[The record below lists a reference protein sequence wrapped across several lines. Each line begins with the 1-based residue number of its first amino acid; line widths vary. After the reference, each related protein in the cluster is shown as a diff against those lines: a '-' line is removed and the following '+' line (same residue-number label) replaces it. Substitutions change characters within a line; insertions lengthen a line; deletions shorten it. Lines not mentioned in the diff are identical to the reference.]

1 MRFRSSLLKWAYS
14 TVPRI
19 RCPRKNDSQPA
30 MFALEPY
37 CEEASSDFVVKANA
51 LQRTWWFPS

>member
-1 MRFRSSLLKWAYS
+1 MSVMVGLH
-14 TVPRI
+14 VPYPGFVV
-19 RCPRKNDSQPA
+19 PRKNDSQPA